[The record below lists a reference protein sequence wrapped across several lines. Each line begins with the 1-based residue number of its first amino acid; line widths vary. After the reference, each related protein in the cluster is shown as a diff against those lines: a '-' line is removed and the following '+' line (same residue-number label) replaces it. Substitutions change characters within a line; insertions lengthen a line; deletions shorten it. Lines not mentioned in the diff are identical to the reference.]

1 MVEQSDFQMKQQWL
15 PLPITIGEKNA
26 TMKLEFLAITCNLL
40 KARVQGATS
49 FGFAEKLARDSKAN
63 R

>member
-1 MVEQSDFQMKQQWL
+1 
-15 PLPITIGEKNA
+15 
-26 TMKLEFLAITCNLL
+26 MKLEFLAVSCNLL
-40 KARVQGATS
+40 KAREKARVQGATS